1 MLQNKALSAAF
12 VAAIVLGSF
21 PAAAQR
27 NRVDNRPSA
36 NDGAFMGGGMVVPE
50 SVVVATPAP
59 ARPRLEA
66 APVPNARI
74 QAPREAPRADVAQV
88 QPTFI
93 APRLPG
99 RGHAQETGSP
109 GELQDRLFRPA
120 PGAQVRIPITW

>member
-1 MLQNKALSAAF
+1 M
-12 VAAIVLGSF
+12 AAIVIGSF

-36 NDGAFMGGGMVVPE
+36 TDGAFMGGGIVVPE

-109 GELQDRLFRPA
+109 GDLQDRLFRPA
-120 PGAQVRIPITW
+120 PGAQVRIPVIW